1 MSTKFTKS
9 QIKKIIKEE
18 LENILLEKISSADD
32 AVQFFKT
39 WVQKTGRPL
48 PQSAND
54 ALSFLAQKSDL
65 TAADLTNARYVL
77 NKIQIPADDPLKK
90 SLEATYEK
98 LRRQSGLDDVVPDAN
113 TVTKA
118 ASSGGS
124 SLAAKTAATATVGGT
139 AAYMAGSGD
148 EALQSADA
156 SQFEH
161 PDLLMSMEPE
171 DLQSLPPEMVF
182 DVMGNTKGNTNNDWN
197 FKSLMKKLSP
207 EKQKIVKQKLESAKA
222 RRTRIAHAAV
232 KSPEGKKKSVG
243 IIQFKLKELGY
254 DLGTFGPFGDG
265 IDEDYGNKTVQA
277 VKDFQEANGLT
288 GDQADGIVG
297 KNTWKILNS
306 KNAKGPSAAT
316 ASSPAS
322 PSVSAQGALPA
333 NVASLTDYRTIFRL
347 YTKFKNQLTKRAIS
361 ANRAAAKSLSGKDL
375 SLVLG
380 TSLPRQGQIGV
391 GPGRTGETGKQ
402 AGSKMLKQIEKVLV
416 SGIARLVSPIE
427 AKKDLNTAIFNDP
440 ELKKALANA
449 PASPTTTGAEEEEEE
464 EVDIKELEESK
475 RYDLNFN
482 KWSKLWE

>member
-18 LENILLEKISSADD
+18 LENILLEKISSVGD
-32 AVQFFKT
+32 ALEFFAK
-39 WVQKTGRPL
+39 WAKSAGRASA
-48 PQSAND
+48 QSANK
-54 ALSFLAQKSDL
+54 ALGFLAQKSDL
-65 TAADLTNARYVL
+65 TAADLTNVRYVL
-77 NKIQIPADDPLKK
+77 NKIPDDDLLKN
-90 SLEATYEK
+90 SLEKVYKDLAEK
-98 LRRQSGLDDVVPDAN
+98 AGLDDVVPDAT

-124 SLAAKTAATATVGGT
+124 NLGAKTAATVGGAG
-139 AAYMAGSGD
+139 AAVGLATMSDD
-148 EALQSADA
+148 EAFQSADA

-171 DLQSLPPEMVF
+171 DLQSLPPEEYV
-182 DVMGNTKGNTNNDWN
+182 NNDWDIFN
-197 FKSLMKKLSP
+197 LMKKLSP

-232 KSPEGKKKSVG
+232 RSPEGKNKSVG
-243 IIQFKLKELGY
+243 IIQFKLKQLGY

-265 IDEDYGNKTVQA
+265 IDEDYGNKTLEA
-277 VKDFQEANGLT
+277 VKAFQEANGLT

-306 KNAKGPSAAT
+306 KNAKGPSAAA

-322 PSVSAQGALPA
+322 PSASAQGALPA

-375 SLVLG
+375 SLVLS

-449 PASPTTTGAEEEEEE
+449 PASLTTTGGEE

-475 RYDLNFN
+475 RYDLSFN

>member
-18 LENILLEKISSADD
+18 LENILLEIAMSSVGD
-32 AVQFFKT
+32 ALEFFAK
-39 WVQKTGRPL
+39 WAKKAGRASA
-48 PQSAND
+48 QRAND
-54 ALSFLAQKSDL
+54 ALGLLAQKSDL
-65 TAADLTNARYVL
+65 TAADLTDARRVL
-77 NKIQIPADDPLKK
+77 NKIPATDPLKN
-90 SLEATYEK
+90 SLEEVYKDLAK
-98 LRRQSGLDDVVPDAN
+98 KAGLDDVVPDAA

-124 SLAAKTAATATVGGT
+124 NLGAKTAATVGATGAAVGLAT
-139 AAYMAGSGD
+139 MSDD
-148 EALQSADA
+148 EAFQSADA
-156 SQFEH
+156 SQFGH

-171 DLQSLPPEMVF
+171 DLQSLPPEEYV
-182 DVMGNTKGNTNNDWN
+182 NNDWDIFN
-197 FKSLMKKLSP
+197 LMKKLSP

-222 RRTRIAHAAV
+222 RRTRIAHATIKGTNRAESI
-232 KSPEGKKKSVG
+232 K
-243 IIQFKLKELGY
+243 IIQKRLKNLGY
-254 DLGTFGPFGDG
+254 DLGTFGPRGDG
-265 IDEDYGNKTVQA
+265 IDGDYGDTTVKA
-277 VKDFQEANGLT
+277 VKAFQESNGLT

-297 KNTWKILNS
+297 NTTWKLLRS
-306 KNAKGPSAAT
+306 ENAKGPSASV

-347 YTKFKNQLTKRAIS
+347 YTKFKNQLNRRAIS
-361 ANRAAAKSLSGKDL
+361 ANRAAPKSLSGNEL
-375 SLVLG
+375 SLVL
-380 TSLPRQGQIGV
+380 SSFLPTQGQIGV

-449 PASPTTTGAEEEEEE
+449 PASLTTTGEEEK
-464 EVDIKELEESK
+464 VDIKELEESK
-475 RYDLNFN
+475 RYDLSFN